1 MEGFKDQMRVEQI
14 HWRRQALSNQER
26 GKQNTGF
33 YDHVLPITAWEL
45 NLWPGINSESTDSL
59 PWYLKAEKIKRHT
72 GSHNLLSS
80 WILCA
85 NLYFPFRREDGKQLL
100 TGFLRNTI
108 SQQIEAVTCVE
119 LEYESGDKELRPGT
133 LLGETSGGRGANQTS
148 PDVGFEIETVI
159 GPGVILV
166 ECKFTEHHF
175 YRCSGR
181 KVSPKDHSSNPD
193 PTRCEKAAAILQS
206 PDKQCHLCTWGR
218 QYWKHLNSIADSKT
232 FSTLTSCPAAHDG
245 YQLFRQQALAEGMAK
260 KLAFVVS
267 AVAYDR
273 RNDRLMTCMA
283 RSTGL
288 TNIKNDWS
296 KLFPGKAQFATFTH
310 QEWVS
315 WVAKHNQAGTWNNWL
330 QYVRRRYAL

>member
-1 MEGFKDQMRVEQI
+1 MAGFKDQMRAEQI
-14 HWRRQALSNQER
+14 RWRRQSLSDQEP
-26 GKQNTGF
+26 GKQNAGF

-45 NLWPGINSESTDSL
+45 NLWPGINSKSTDSL
-59 PWYLKAEKIKRHT
+59 PGYLKAEKIKRHT

-85 NLYFPFRREDGKQLL
+85 NLYFPFHREDGKQLL

-108 SQQIEAVTCVE
+108 SQQIEAVTRVE
-119 LEYESGDKELRPGT
+119 LEYESDDKELKPGT

-148 PDVGFEIETVI
+148 PDVAFVI
-159 GPGVILV
+159 KTALGPGVILV

-175 YRCSGR
+175 YPCSGR
-181 KVSPKDHSSNPD
+181 KASPEGHSSNPN

-218 QYWKHLNSIADSKT
+218 RYWRHLKSIADSKT
-232 FSTLTSCPAAHDG
+232 ISALTSCPAAHDG

-260 KLAFVVS
+260 KLALVVS
-267 AVAYDR
+267 AVAYDQ

-283 RSTGL
+283 RSAGL
-288 TNIKNDWS
+288 TNIKDDWS
-296 KLFPGKAQFATFTH
+296 KLFPGKARFATFMH

-315 WVAKHNQAGTWNNWL
+315 WVAEHNQTGTWDNWL
-330 QYVRRRYAL
+330 QYVRQRYVL